1 IDMFLSLGEYN
12 KALFDDYFA
21 LKGVDPNQVTFNGY
35 APAKTLGYM
44 LSERGIGSINE
55 AIQWPGK
62 IVDSLAGLA
71 QPINTAV
78 GAAQDIW
85 SAANSGVE
93 WATSPIPAQ
102 GLERLGDQ
110 LLAQS

>member
-1 IDMFLSLGEYN
+1 SFKDGGWSLGEYN

-21 LKGVDPNQVTFNGY
+21 LKGVDPSQVTFNGY

-55 AIQWPGK
+55 AVQWPGK

-78 GAAQDIW
+78 GAAKDIW

-102 GLERLGDQ
+102 GL
-110 LLAQS
+110 